1 MGLATR
7 QFKRQFGR
15 ISRGMTLLEV
25 MVALFIFAMTGG
37 AIMKAASEHL
47 SSLGQ
52 IEEITIAT
60 WVANNHLNQMQLEK
74 PWPIKN
80 NVKGQTDMAERTW
93 YWQQVVKDTGDKD
106 FKAVEIT
113 VSLNP
118 DRTAAIT
125 TVVTYFA
132 KPAAGA

>member
-1 MGLATR
+1 
-7 QFKRQFGR
+7 
-15 ISRGMTLLEV
+15 MTLLEV

-37 AIMKAASEHL
+37 AIMKAAAEHL

-52 IEEITIAT
+52 IEEMTIAT
-60 WVANNHLNQMQLEK
+60 WVANNHLNQLQLEK

-93 YWQQVVKDTGDKD
+93 YWRQVVKDTGDSD
-106 FKAVEIT
+106 FKAVEIS
-113 VSLNP
+113 VGLRADHS
-118 DRTAAIT
+118 DSIT

-132 KPAAGA
+132 KPVAGA

>member
-1 MGLATR
+1 
-7 QFKRQFGR
+7 
-15 ISRGMTLLEV
+15 MTLLEV

-60 WVANNHLNQMQLEK
+60 WVADNHLNQMQLEK

-93 YWQQVVKDTGDKD
+93 YWQQVVKDTGDSE
-106 FKAVEIT
+106 FKAVEIS
-113 VSLNP
+113 VSLSP
-118 DRTAAIT
+118 DRSDTIT

-132 KPAAGA
+132 KPAEGA

>member
-1 MGLATR
+1 MGLIKP
-7 QFKRQFGR
+7 QQ
-15 ISRGMTLLEV
+15 GMTLLEV

-47 SSLGQ
+47 NGVGQ

-60 WVANNHLNQMQLEK
+60 WVANNHLNEIELER

-80 NVKGQTDMAERTW
+80 NQKGSAEMAERTW
-93 YWQQVVKDTGDKD
+93 YWKQVVKDTGDSN
-106 FKAVEIT
+106 FKAVEVT
-113 VSLNP
+113 VSL
-118 DRTAAIT
+118 DEDFSDTIT

-132 KPAAGA
+132 KPAENS

>member
-60 WVANNHLNQMQLEK
+60 WVANNHLNQLQLEK

-106 FKAVEIT
+106 FKAVEIS

-118 DRTAAIT
+118 DRTDAIT

-132 KPAAGA
+132 KPAEGA